1 LFDTGAGSVG
11 KGTAIA
17 IGPGL
22 VWNVGPYTLRAM
34 TQFLQAS
41 DDGGSVGKKRA
52 HDWLIG
58 HDLFLWSP
66 KGWLTGSATQTGSV
80 LVGTHFERTDISSSC
95 NDFGAL
101 ACGGPTTLLGQF
113 HRNRILLREW
123 DVWYFIAPRM
133 SIGANFLWY
142 DASNLGN
149 RTNQAGYALGICDKT
164 VGQAT
169 NCRRGIGGDWVT
181 VALNWR
187 YTF

>member
-1 LFDTGAGSVG
+1 MERRALHSACHDSFLSAEDRG
-11 KGTAIA
+11 GT
-17 IGPGL
+17 
-22 VWNVGPYTLRAM
+22 
-34 TQFLQAS
+34 Q
-41 DDGGSVGKKRA
+41 GKKFAR
-52 HDWLIG
+52 DFLIG

-80 LVGTHFERTDISSSC
+80 LVGTHFERTDISSDCSSI
-95 NDFGAL
+95 AQ
-101 ACGGPTTLLGQF
+101 CGGTATSLINQF

-123 DVWYFIAPRM
+123 DIWYFIAPRM

-149 RTNQAGYALGICDKT
+149 RTNQAGYQLGICDKT
-164 VGQAT
+164 AGTAT
-169 NCRRGIGGDWVT
+169 NCRVGVGGDWVT